1 MKECWPKDLV
11 YFPGGRKEAVGT
23 GSERTERFVGGE
35 KGRRVRRKSVV
46 KVVGSKVAV
55 LSKLNSICI

>member
-1 MKECWPKDLV
+1 M
-11 YFPGGRKEAVGT
+11 YFPGGIKEAVGT